1 MSKYEKT
8 KYPNIFCYETKKGK
22 KFRIRRA
29 FYKDGKK
36 TELDESGFRT
46 LAEAKVRL
54 AEIERVLAM
63 NESDYLTQKNLTCD
77 EYYQK
82 YSLRKLQVKQWSKAT
97 KIKHDADW
105 RNHISPVFGNIPMSK
120 LKLETYTLWIAEKL
134 KKYRKSSVISYHH
147 TFMNMLN
154 DAVSM
159 GVIERNRLRRV
170 VIGDSDL
177 EPKSRRFSF
186 EDYQIWMA
194 AAEKYLTPYDF
205 TFVYLCS
212 FGLRRGEILG
222 LKPSSILYKKGF
234 NAKLDINDSRTSSE
248 PNGKGTTKTGVSRW
262 IALNQKGTELLQIAL
277 NEAKEIKKDFG
288 EILHQDDYL
297 YINPI
302 TGKPYDVGQLNRLFS
317 RINEITELH
326 AFPHLLRH
334 YFTTQALIAGAPKE
348 HVANYLGHATTY
360 MTDRYE
366 HIQDEVADNVINIV
380 DKRLKFGE
388 S

>member
-22 KFRIRRA
+22 RFRIRRA

-63 NESDYLTQKNLTCD
+63 NESDYLTQKQLTCD

-134 KKYRKSSVISYHH
+134 KKYRKSTVISYHH

-154 DAVSM
+154 DAVDM
-159 GVIERNRLRRV
+159 GIIERNRLRRV
-170 VIGDSDL
+170 VIGDSNL
-177 EPKSRRFSF
+177 EPKSKRFSF

-194 AAEKYLTPYDF
+194 AAEKHLTPYDF

-222 LKPSSILYKKGF
+222 LKPSI
-234 NAKLDINDSRTSSE
+234 I
-248 PNGKGTTKTGVSRW
+248 
-262 IALNQKGTELLQIAL
+262 
-277 NEAKEIKKDFG
+277 
-288 EILHQDDYL
+288 
-297 YINPI
+297 
-302 TGKPYDVGQLNRLFS
+302 
-317 RINEITELH
+317 
-326 AFPHLLRH
+326 
-334 YFTTQALIAGAPKE
+334 YF
-348 HVANYLGHATTY
+348 V
-360 MTDRYE
+360 
-366 HIQDEVADNVINIV
+366 
-380 DKRLKFGE
+380 
-388 S
+388 

>member
-22 KFRIRRA
+22 KFRIRRS

-134 KKYRKSSVISYHH
+134 KKYRKSSVVSYHH

-154 DAVSM
+154 DAVNM
-159 GVIERNRLRRV
+159 GIIERNRLRRAI
-170 VIGDSDL
+170 IGDSDL

-248 PNGKGTTKTGVSRW
+248 PDGKGTTKTGVSRW

-334 YFTTQALIAGAPKE
+334 YFTTQAIIAGAPKE
-348 HVANYLGHATTY
+348 HVANYLGHSTVY
-360 MTDRYE
+360 MTEKYE